1 MCEHPCTCCC
11 RKGLGLT
18 KFASQVLQHHGSGV
32 WEIIFSLGL
41 SLNLIM
47 WECKHRKEISI
58 ILPTFLGVIL
68 CALRSI
74 YVFIIAC
81 GVSPRAT
88 TNYTQKCGK
97 YDAGFPSACHGGP
110 PWSVR
115 ALTHIDARISAHCDS
130 NVSIILPTF
139 LGVVG
144 GIHPFTLKHTPT
156 PDTKMCTSQHL

>member
-1 MCEHPCTCCC
+1 MHQWVLAHSQTMKDLTIMCP
-11 RKGLGLT
+11 
-18 KFASQVLQHHGSGV
+18 ASR
-32 WEIIFSLGL
+32 
-41 SLNLIM
+41 N
-47 WECKHRKEISI
+47 KKISI
-58 ILPTFLGVIL
+58 ILPIFLGVIL
-68 CALRSI
+68 CALSSVCM
-74 YVFIIAC
+74 YVC
-81 GVSPRAT
+81 VLHVGCSPRAT

-144 GIHPFTLKHTPT
+144 GCHPFTLKHTPT
-156 PDTKMCTSQHL
+156 PDTKMCTSQHLLVPCIMTCINLAHMMRISAV